1 MSPIAA
7 FLLGILITILVLF
20 IYWFL
25 ASHNDTFKNLYS
37 NSICWNI

>member
-7 FLLGILITILVLF
+7 FLLGILITIIVLF

-25 ASHNDTFKNLYS
+25 ASHNSVFNSLYA
-37 NSICWNI
+37 NSVCWKI